1 MVALSFLAQV
11 ILSMANAVP
20 NSDVGGGLSLLDIVH
35 PESATTLKEMIDNS
49 PGHTYIK
56 PDLSDV
62 NLLKV
67 SIIDGN
73 DDSVISHME
82 MATNAHAAAYQKAL
96 YGETTSDS
104 RAQDPPA
111 HKPQSIT

>member
-1 MVALSFLAQV
+1 MLALAFLSLA
-11 ILSMANAVP
+11 ILSMANAAST
-20 NSDVGGGLSLLDIVH
+20 SDEGGGLSLLDIVYI
-35 PESATTLKEMIDNS
+35 ESATSLKDMIDNS

-82 MATNAHAAAYQKAL
+82 LATNANAAVYRKAL
-96 YGETTSDS
+96 YGEIGSDS
-104 RAQDPPA
+104 RA
-111 HKPQSIT
+111 

>member
-1 MVALSFLAQV
+1 MLALSFLSQV
-11 ILSMANAVP
+11 ILSMANAVS
-20 NSDVGGGLSLLDIVH
+20 NSDVGGGLSLLDIVD
-35 PESATTLKEMIDNS
+35 PESAAALKEMIDNS

-62 NLLKV
+62 SLLKV

-82 MATNAHAAAYQKAL
+82 MATNGHAAVYQKAL
-96 YGETTSDS
+96 YGEIASDS
-104 RAQDPPA
+104 KAQEPPT
-111 HKPQSIT
+111 H

>member
-1 MVALSFLAQV
+1 MALGAT
-11 ILSMANAVP
+11 I
-20 NSDVGGGLSLLDIVH
+20 SDEGGALSLLDIVN
-35 PESATTLKEMIDNS
+35 PESATALKEMIDNS

-82 MATNAHAAAYQKAL
+82 MLTNANAAIFQKAL
-96 YGETTSDS
+96 YGDIDSDS
-104 RAQDPPA
+104 TAEEPPTHNSLA
-111 HKPQSIT
+111 TT

>member
-1 MVALSFLAQV
+1 MLALAFLSLA
-11 ILSMANAVP
+11 IPSMANAAST
-20 NSDVGGGLSLLDIVH
+20 SDEGGGLSLLDIVNI
-35 PESATTLKEMIDNS
+35 ESATALKDMIDNS

-56 PDLSDV
+56 PDLSDA

-82 MATNAHAAAYQKAL
+82 LATNANAAVYRKAL
-96 YGETTSDS
+96 YGEIGSDS
-104 RAQDPPA
+104 RA
-111 HKPQSIT
+111 

>member
-1 MVALSFLAQV
+1 MLALSFLSLA
-11 ILSMANAVP
+11 ITSMADALST
-20 NSDVGGGLSLLDIVH
+20 SDGGGGLSLLDIVDT
-35 PESATTLKEMIDNS
+35 ESAVALKNMIDNS

-73 DDSVISHME
+73 DDSVVSQME
-82 MATNAHAAAYQKAL
+82 MVTNAHAAVYQKTL
-96 YGETTSDS
+96 YGEIASDS
-104 RAQDPPA
+104 RAQEPPT
-111 HKPQSIT
+111 HKS